1 MTEEKKHADAS
12 GEYTDLEQ
20 ERFILPILALRGIV
34 AFPGAPIKLEL
45 VSEEDRNTVKTAAGF
60 ENKAFL
66 VALRDPEKLPPYRLS
81 DFFMTGVVATLSNPE
96 K

>member
-1 MTEEKKHADAS
+1 MNIQIWS
-12 GEYTDLEQ
+12 RNGSFSQ
-20 ERFILPILALRGIV
+20 FLALRGIV

-66 VALRDPEKLPPYRLS
+66 VALRDPESRRPTVFPTFS
-81 DFFMTGVVATLSNPE
+81 
-96 K
+96 